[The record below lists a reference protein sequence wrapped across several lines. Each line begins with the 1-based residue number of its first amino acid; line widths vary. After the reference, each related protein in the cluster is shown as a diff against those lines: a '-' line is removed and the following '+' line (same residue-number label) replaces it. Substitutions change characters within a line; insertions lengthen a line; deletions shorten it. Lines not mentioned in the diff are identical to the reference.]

1 MIASRRSAPAGVMIR
16 TVLHV
21 EVWSDVVCPWC
32 YIGKRRF
39 EQALARFEH
48 RDLVSVSWRSF
59 ELDPHAP
66 RERDAD
72 PAGTLAVRHG
82 IERTEAEAMRARVA
96 SVAAGEGLHYLPDA
110 GGIVNSFDAHRL
122 THLAAAHG
130 QQAEVVERLFAI
142 HFLEGGWIA
151 DSAVLVGAATSVGI
165 DAEEAEAM
173 LEGRALSLQ
182 VAEDE
187 RLASR
192 LGARGVPFF
201 VAGRSFSVSGAQ
213 PAETLLGM
221 LRQGWDDAE
230 AGASAAAE
238 L

>member
-1 MIASRRSAPAGVMIR
+1 MRLAM
-16 TVLHV
+16 HV
-21 EVWSDVVCPWC
+21 EIWSDVVCPWC

-59 ELDPHAP
+59 QLDPQAP
-66 RERDAD
+66 RERDED
-72 PAGTLAVRHG
+72 PVGTLAARHD
-82 IERTEAEAMRARVA
+82 IDRPAAEAMRARVA
-96 SVAAGEGLHYLPDA
+96 SVAAGEGLHFLPDA
-110 GGIVNSFDAHRL
+110 GGIANSFDAHRL

-142 HFLEGGWIA
+142 HFLEGGSIV
-151 DSAVLVGAATSVGI
+151 DPAVLIGVATSVGI
-165 DAEEAEAM
+165 DGDEAEAM

-201 VAGRSFSVSGAQ
+201 VAGRAFTVSGAQ
-213 PAETLLGM
+213 PVDTLLGM
-221 LRQGWDDAE
+221 LHQGWADAE
-230 AGASAAAE
+230 AAASAAAE
-238 L
+238 F